1 MRTGKQVR
9 GFDHRGRGP
18 EVARAT
24 AGALGLY
31 PFSEEIVLSSLT
43 VGDSEPEAAAFRTK
57 LGTVAKALI
66 TSRRSFF
73 HAVCCMSSMDGSLR
87 AHFGVR
93 DRCVTEPVWAFVA
106 RAHGLRVADYRNV
119 RGEDPGT
126 VAERI
131 LAVPLSAE
139 GLEADAAAKVV
150 ERHLGLNGNLWLI
163 KYGKPYFD
171 RQGMPMRGAQEA
183 RERWLREGG
192 ESSPV

>member
-1 MRTGKQVR
+1 MRTGKQER
-9 GFDHRGRGP
+9 GFDHRRREP

-24 AGALGLY
+24 AGALGMY
-31 PFSEEIVLSSLT
+31 PLSEEFFLCSLT
-43 VGDSEPEAAAFRTK
+43 VGDSEPEAAAFRNK
-57 LGTVAKALI
+57 LGAVARSVI

-73 HAVCCMSSMDGSLR
+73 HAVCCVSSMDGSLQ

-93 DRCVTEPVWAFVA
+93 DRLLMESGWECVAA
-106 RAHGLRVADYRNV
+106 AHGLRVADYRNV

-126 VAERI
+126 VAARI
-131 LAVPLSAE
+131 LAVPLAAE
-139 GLEADAAAKVV
+139 KLEAAAAAKVI

-171 RQGMPMRGAQEA
+171 RQGMPLRGAQEA

-192 ESSPV
+192 